1 MEKTSKKYE
10 AISSKGAGI
19 DFALASWGVRDH
31 EREQLQQES
40 DYVLSDPR
48 EIIGMI
54 RSRLGGD

>member
-1 MEKTSKKYE
+1 MF
-10 AISSKGAGI
+10 G
-19 DFALASWGVRDH
+19 GVREH

-54 RSRLGGD
+54 SSR